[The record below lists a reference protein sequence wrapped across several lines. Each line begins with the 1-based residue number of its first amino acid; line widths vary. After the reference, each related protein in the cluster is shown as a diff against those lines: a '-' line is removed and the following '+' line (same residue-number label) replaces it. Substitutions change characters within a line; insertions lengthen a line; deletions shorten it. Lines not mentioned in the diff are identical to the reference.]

1 MIYLLLAILTGF
13 ALAALTYLVLERN
26 GRPVAGPLLARG
38 IAWSALILLLLNAS
52 FPYAGRRPAP
62 IVLLDASLSMT
73 AAGGHWQAARDSA
86 RRTGEVRFFGD
97 SRPGA
102 DTLPDRGRSALL
114 PDLTAAAASNRPVVV
129 YTDGELDDSPDLP
142 PDLLDRVRVQVFA
155 RDSVPDYA
163 VTMVQAPDRVASG
176 DTIPLTVELRSLRG
190 APARDLKLDVT
201 IGRNTLTTRR
211 VPVAASGVAHLVVPV
226 VTRGL
231 PPGAHLLEVRIA
243 DAADAEPRTDS
254 RLVLVQVTGTPGIVL
269 VAAPADWDSR
279 ALYRTLRDVARLPVR
294 GYVQLAAGR
303 FRSMQDLS
311 VANGETVR
319 RAARGADLLILKG
332 RAGDLAR
339 SARNRGIWL
348 WPSGEDGRTMVPGDW
363 YVSPGGASP
372 VSGAFLGLPLDSFPP
387 LTAAA
392 AGMDARSTDWV
403 ALQGRNRRRGPVI
416 PLVTGRTEGNRRAV
430 VVAADGFWR
439 WAFRGGESEQAYRS
453 WVATTVSW
461 LLAAPDTAVGVARAT
476 RPVVQQGTPVVF
488 EWTGGGTPHDVPVML
503 TSDSARETDTLRFA
517 AGGRAAVWLRPGAWS
532 YRLADGGAG
541 VVAVETYSDEFLPRS
556 AALRSQPARS
566 TPVPGRTGVRDWAWL
581 FGVAILAFALEWWWR
596 RRLGLR

>member
-201 IGRNTLTTRR
+201 VGRNTLTTRR
-211 VPVAASGVAHLVVPV
+211 VPVAAS
-226 VTRGL
+226 
-231 PPGAHLLEVRIA
+231 
-243 DAADAEPRTDS
+243 
-254 RLVLVQVTGTPGIVL
+254 
-269 VAAPADWDSR
+269 
-279 ALYRTLRDVARLPVR
+279 
-294 GYVQLAAGR
+294 
-303 FRSMQDLS
+303 
-311 VANGETVR
+311 
-319 RAARGADLLILKG
+319 
-332 RAGDLAR
+332 
-339 SARNRGIWL
+339 
-348 WPSGEDGRTMVPGDW
+348 
-363 YVSPGGASP
+363 
-372 VSGAFLGLPLDSFPP
+372 
-387 LTAAA
+387 
-392 AGMDARSTDWV
+392 
-403 ALQGRNRRRGPVI
+403 
-416 PLVTGRTEGNRRAV
+416 
-430 VVAADGFWR
+430 
-439 WAFRGGESEQAYRS
+439 
-453 WVATTVSW
+453 
-461 LLAAPDTAVGVARAT
+461 
-476 RPVVQQGTPVVF
+476 
-488 EWTGGGTPHDVPVML
+488 
-503 TSDSARETDTLRFA
+503 
-517 AGGRAAVWLRPGAWS
+517 
-532 YRLADGGAG
+532 
-541 VVAVETYSDEFLPRS
+541 
-556 AALRSQPARS
+556 
-566 TPVPGRTGVRDWAWL
+566 
-581 FGVAILAFALEWWWR
+581 
-596 RRLGLR
+596 